1 MEKREEKH
9 PQFADLCHSGV
20 IEQDT
25 DVVSFMYR
33 EDYSLS
39 HEEPRQKGEEGNA
52 GFMGRHASWEGRL
65 REVAN
70 MTEVIIAKQRTGPI
84 GVEQL
89 SFKLELAWFRDL

>member
-1 MEKREEKH
+1 
-9 PQFADLCHSGV
+9 
-20 IEQDT
+20 
-25 DVVSFMYR
+25 
-33 EDYSLS
+33 
-39 HEEPRQKGEEGNA
+39 
-52 GFMGRHASWEGRL
+52 MGRHASWESRL